1 MSLDEQLALSADN
14 KRLKFCVVAKPL
26 QRDGSATVDQAGAAK
41 KRRMHGAARL
51 DGEGGG
57 GATSGTITDVL
68 FSLRESEKILKIP

>member
-26 QRDGSATVDQAGAAK
+26 QRDGSGTVDQAGAAK

-57 GATSGTITDVL
+57 GGN
-68 FSLRESEKILKIP
+68 LRHHHRCAVQPA

>member
-26 QRDGSATVDQAGAAK
+26 QRDGSGTVDRAGAAK

-57 GATSGTITDVL
+57 ATSGTITDVL
-68 FSLRESEKILKIP
+68 FSLR

>member
-26 QRDGSATVDQAGAAK
+26 QRDGSGTVDQAGAAK

-51 DGEGGG
+51 DGEGVGVGG
-57 GATSGTITDVL
+57 GRPN
-68 FSLRESEKILKIP
+68 LRHHHRCAVQPA